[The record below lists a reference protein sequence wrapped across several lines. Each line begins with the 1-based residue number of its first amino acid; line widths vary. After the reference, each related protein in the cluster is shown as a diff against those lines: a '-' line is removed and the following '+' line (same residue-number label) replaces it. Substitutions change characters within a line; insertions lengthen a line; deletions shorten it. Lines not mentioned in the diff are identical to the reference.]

1 VALAAYRI
9 VQEALA
15 NAARHAPGAAIDVEA
30 GVRGPDFVVAVT
42 NGPPTATVEP
52 RPGAGLGQVG
62 MRERAELLGG
72 TLDAGPQDDGGYRVI
87 AVLPLAEEVM

>member
-1 VALAAYRI
+1 VGLAAYRI

-15 NAARHAPGAAIDVEA
+15 NAARHAPGAPVTVDAR
-30 GVRGPDFVVAVT
+30 VRGSDLVVSVT
-42 NGPPTATVEP
+42 NGPPTTAAPP

-72 TLDAGPQDDGGYRVI
+72 TLDAGPRDDGGYRVT
-87 AVLPLAEEVM
+87 ATLPLAEETM